1 MLSIRN
7 SSKEFQTDFLNATP
21 TSNTTKQSKICYHWT
36 KESQMLGSLIIPKES
51 RQEVLNK
58 LHALHQ
64 GIEKTK
70 RRAKESVYWPNIDGD
85 IKKHINFCSKYQ
97 TSMPSQQKETLLS
110 DSEPCR
116 ICEEVSS
123 DLFSYGGK
131 YYRVYGN

>member
-1 MLSIRN
+1 
-7 SSKEFQTDFLNATP
+7 
-21 TSNTTKQSKICYHWT
+21 
-36 KESQMLGSLIIPKES
+36 MLGSLIIIPKES

-70 RRAKESVYWPNIDGD
+70 RRAKESVYWPNIDDD
-85 IKKHINFCSKYQ
+85 INKHINFCSKYQ
-97 TSMPSQQKETLLS
+97 TSMPSQEKETLLS
-110 DSEPCR
+110 DNEPCR

-131 YYRVYGN
+131 YYRVYGNRLFYLFIFFLRDFIFKKTLFEKLQY